1 MLLIHRKIK
10 RGFERVERNEYQSYV
25 RKSLKRKDRIWER
38 KRERKYEKIK
48 KTKAREKKEETERR
62 RMLKMNE

>member
-38 KRERKYEKIK
+38 KRERKYEE
-48 KTKAREKKEETERR
+48 KTKAREKKEETERK

>member
-38 KRERKYEKIK
+38 KRERKYEKK
-48 KTKAREKKEETERR
+48 QRRERKRR
-62 RMLKMNE
+62 RQKEKEC

>member
-38 KRERKYEKIK
+38 KRERKYEEK

>member
-38 KRERKYEKIK
+38 KRERKYEKK
-48 KTKAREKKEETERR
+48 QRRERKRRRQKEEEC
-62 RMLKMNE
+62 

>member
-38 KRERKYEKIK
+38 KRERQYEKK
-48 KTKAREKKEETERR
+48 KQRYN
-62 RMLKMNE
+62 LI